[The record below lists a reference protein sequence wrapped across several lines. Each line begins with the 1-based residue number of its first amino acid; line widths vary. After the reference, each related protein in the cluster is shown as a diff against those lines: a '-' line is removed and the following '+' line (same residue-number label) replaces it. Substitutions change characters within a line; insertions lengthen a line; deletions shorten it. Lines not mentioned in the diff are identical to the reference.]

1 MRTHLQEA
9 FLLVEGE
16 CVEAH
21 GADEGDPGGE
31 DVEHVLALADPQPL
45 QLGERREGAE
55 VLQVQHLH
63 VGQPQLKSQFISICY
78 LFGSRLVPLSL
89 SLILILNLRFQTIAQ
104 YQARKLKLKG
114 ICCSGCTMFF
124 GTLDSIFVLTYW
136 AILKPILNLIKDTAS
151 D

>member
-1 MRTHLQEA
+1 MSHNGKIYIFLPKEGASNAIYSPKIRTTWGPLLGVYSHLQEA
-9 FLLVEGE
+9 FLLVEWE

-63 VGQPQLKSQFISICY
+63 VGQPQLKKTIH
-78 LFGSRLVPLSL
+78 LALSCVWV
-89 SLILILNLRFQTIAQ
+89 SAE
-104 YQARKLKLKG
+104 K
-114 ICCSGCTMFF
+114 S
-124 GTLDSIFVLTYW
+124 
-136 AILKPILNLIKDTAS
+136 
-151 D
+151 

>member
-1 MRTHLQEA
+1 MYSHLQEA

-63 VGQPQLKSQFISICY
+63 VGQPQLKKKQ
-78 LFGSRLVPLSL
+78 L
-89 SLILILNLRFQTIAQ
+89 
-104 YQARKLKLKG
+104 
-114 ICCSGCTMFF
+114 
-124 GTLDSIFVLTYW
+124 IFVW
-136 AILKPILNLIKDTAS
+136 VSAS
-151 D
+151 K